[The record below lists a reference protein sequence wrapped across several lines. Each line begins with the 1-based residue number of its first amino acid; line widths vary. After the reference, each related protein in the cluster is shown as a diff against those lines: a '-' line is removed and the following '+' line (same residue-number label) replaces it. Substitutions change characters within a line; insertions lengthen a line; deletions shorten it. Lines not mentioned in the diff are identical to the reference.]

1 MYGSQ
6 KKTSRIHHLIEK
18 KNENLIILHSRLT
31 FLSEFL
37 LILFTLSFLLLW
49 NKKYCVLPALFHF
62 VTLRLLSIPF
72 KLLNWHCVKV
82 FPSQS
87 SSPSNTSVEIQF
99 WFLTFGY
106 RTSSCTHNHMSVRWK
121 NQVKNESRRD
131 WIFIFTLI
139 VFLSLS
145 LSPHS
150 RDGSKLVFIE
160 MKREKAVENVLSC
173 FSAAAF
179 VIMSDTD
186 EWCVEKY
193 GWIVSVEGEAEYKKK
208 VCELSWTKLIYIGKV
223 FNFPRSSSHG
233 SRVLRAKAKPCN
245 IVQQWL
251 KDSLSCCCCSCPVKL
266 SLSVCGCEK

>member
-1 MYGSQ
+1 MENRKIRYQLDRLPIVLFLACLVVSVVAGSVWEP
-6 KKTSRIHHLIEK
+6 KKNISNPSFNWK

-145 LSPHS
+145 LS
-150 RDGSKLVFIE
+150 
-160 MKREKAVENVLSC
+160 
-173 FSAAAF
+173 
-179 VIMSDTD
+179 T
-186 EWCVEKY
+186 
-193 GWIVSVEGEAEYKKK
+193 
-208 VCELSWTKLIYIGKV
+208 LSWWLETCFHWNEKRKSCGKCSFLFFRCCFCYYV
-223 FNFPRSSSHG
+223 WHSWMVCRK
-233 SRVLRAKAKPCN
+233 V
-245 IVQQWL
+245 WL
-251 KDSLSCCCCSCPVKL
+251 DC
-266 SLSVCGCEK
+266 VCRGWGRI